1 MLLYNK
7 KVCQRPVIAFNHKSL
22 SMKETPGWIKCG
34 FLLAV
39 IFVLVSILYPLL
51 LESEEDTRIK
61 MDNVLQSL
69 LLQEKSVNI
78 RHQAKIAVGY
88 GACKDM
94 FVDGK
99 EVLDHGSKPDSELR
113 NHNEIENW
121 NQLLE
126 MYGYFFSHGA
136 AAE

>member
-1 MLLYNK
+1 
-7 KVCQRPVIAFNHKSL
+7 
-22 SMKETPGWIKCG
+22 MKETPGWIKCG

-39 IFVLVSILYPLL
+39 IFVLVSIFYPLL

-99 EVLDHGSKPDSELR
+99 EVLERQNFRTGWGLICS
-113 NHNEIENW
+113 
-121 NQLLE
+121 
-126 MYGYFFSHGA
+126 M
-136 AAE
+136 